1 MPLDEVDRD
10 LVQTCVYGMGLLAL
24 KMPAESFPLA
34 NVFAVIEWIYAQ
46 DFKTEKG
53 ERAECSENATSTF
66 GRCLYFHGANIS
78 AEAAAQ
84 GFFDRLPLTTD
95 TEEAQP
101 THSTLMKQIIS
112 RNANLAKPEHLTSL

>member
-1 MPLDEVDRD
+1 M
-10 LVQTCVYGMGLLAL
+10 
-24 KMPAESFPLA
+24 KMPVESFPLA
-34 NVFAVIEWIYAQ
+34 NVFSVIEWIYTQ

-66 GRCLYFHGANIS
+66 GKCIYFHGANLS
-78 AEAAAQ
+78 ADIAAQ

-101 THSTLMKQIIS
+101 THNMLMKQIIA
-112 RNANLAKPEHLTSL
+112 RNANLIRPELLTSL